1 MLPITGEAVEHYLNY
16 YPRNLI
22 YNQTISQVLG
32 QYKDVFKYIKSSKIH
47 SQTSFLII
55 LEDMSVSLNE
65 KVNKGTM
72 WDSEK
77 WVPKR
82 NRKGGKKP

>member
-1 MLPITGEAVEHYLNY
+1 MRYS
-16 YPRNLI
+16 
-22 YNQTISQVLG
+22 QTVSQVLG
-32 QYKDVFKYIKSSKIH
+32 QNKDVFKYIKSLKIH

-55 LEDMSVSLNE
+55 TLEDMSVSLNE
-65 KVNKGTM
+65 KVNKETM

-82 NRKGGKKP
+82 NRKGEKKQ